1 MPALNKVQLIG
12 NLGADPETRF
22 TPSGKQ
28 VTMFSIAINRKWRD
42 AEGEQKSATEWVN
55 IETWGGLA
63 EICGNYLKKGS
74 LVYIEGR
81 LQTDRYEVEGEKRR
95 KTKVVAREMQMLDRK
110 PSEGE
115 PEATTTEEDEM
126 PFQAI
131 RIMRA

>member
-22 TPSGKQ
+22 TTSGKK

-126 PFQAI
+126 PF
-131 RIMRA
+131 